1 MTFTILIRCG
11 TVVAMMLFLILLFTA
26 FKANDNLR
34 VIQLNEEV
42 DIFFSIM
49 RSL

>member
-1 MTFTILIRCG
+1 MFRCG

-42 DIFFSIM
+42 YH
-49 RSL
+49 

>member
-1 MTFTILIRCG
+1 MTFITTVLVRCG
-11 TVVAMMLFLILLFTA
+11 SVVAMMLFLILLFTA

-42 DIFFSIM
+42 EIVF
-49 RSL
+49 

>member
-1 MTFTILIRCG
+1 MTFTTTILARCG
-11 TVVAMMLFLILLFTA
+11 SVVAMMLFLILLFTA

-42 DIFFSIM
+42 EIVV
-49 RSL
+49 

>member
-1 MTFTILIRCG
+1 MTFTTTTTILGRCG
-11 TVVAMMLFLILLFTA
+11 SVVVMMLFLILLFTA

-42 DIFFSIM
+42 EIVV
-49 RSL
+49 